1 MCICVFTLD
10 VTLDDVCV
18 CGAQT
23 GLWMWCEVM
32 CVCTCACQRG
42 KCAGVESVLVG
53 AWFMSVNIHS
63 GCLKNFSLCASV
75 SCYSICSAP
84 FLCLLDKF
92 EEMNCV
98 TVFPAATQDQN
109 GTEMFVCVSVGVSVP
124 TGDWQP
130 YWSCTSVG
138 QRLLEC
144 LKSNLTMILT
154 VSTLNRQIYSV
165 LLVSQMKVIC

>member
-1 MCICVFTLD
+1 MRVCICVFTLD

-63 GCLKNFSLCASV
+63 GCLKTFSVCASV

-92 EEMNCV
+92 EENESCECV
-98 TVFPAATQDQN
+98 SSCHTGSEWHRN
-109 GTEMFVCVSVGVSVP
+109 VCVCFCGCVSAYRWLAAILELYICWSTVVGVSEKQLDHDFDSFNIKSP
-124 TGDWQP
+124 NLFCS
-130 YWSCTSVG
+130 SC
-138 QRLLEC
+138 
-144 LKSNLTMILT
+144 
-154 VSTLNRQIYSV
+154 
-165 LLVSQMKVIC
+165 